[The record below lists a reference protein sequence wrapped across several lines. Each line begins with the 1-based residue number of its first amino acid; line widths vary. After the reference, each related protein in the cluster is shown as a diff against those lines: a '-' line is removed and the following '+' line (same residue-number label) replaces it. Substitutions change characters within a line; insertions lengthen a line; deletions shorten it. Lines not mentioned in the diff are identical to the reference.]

1 MELELSQIFPCPH
14 CRMET
19 PHYVM
24 ARRSE
29 RVGIAC
35 AQCQTVS
42 LVRRNELEQHQAW
55 WEDELR
61 QLLSSLDQNN
71 EDGDHE

>member
-1 MELELSQIFPCPH
+1 
-14 CRMET
+14 MET